1 MGTASQSQRS
11 LSPERIFSSLN
22 AYQLTSGLIGAID
35 LDLFTAIDEGKQ
47 TAPAIAERCHAS
59 ERGCRI
65 LCDFLTVHG
74 FLTKNVGHWGL
85 TPDSAVFLSRKSPMY
100 MGTIAK
106 FLNSPESMSNFA
118 DMAGIVRKGGTLW
131 GNEGSVSANN
141 PIWVEFARSMPPI
154 IGGAAQE
161 IAEIADGDGQPWRVL
176 DIAAGHGLFGVAIA
190 SRNPQASITALDWAA
205 VLEVAKENAARAGVQ
220 DRVHTVAGSAFETDL
235 GSGGY
240 DVVLLT
246 NFLHHFDRS
255 ANVGLLEKVHAAL
268 KPGGHAM
275 TLEFVPNADRIS
287 PPVHATFAMMMLGHT
302 RAGDAY
308 TFAEHE
314 SMFAEAG
321 FASTTMHELQQ
332 SPERLLISRR

>member
-1 MGTASQSQRS
+1 MATTSQSQPS

-35 LDLFTAIDEGKQ
+35 LDLFTAIDEGNQ
-47 TAPAIAERCHAS
+47 SASAIAERCKAS

-74 FLTKNVGHWGL
+74 FLTKNDGHWGL
-85 TPDSAVFLSRKSPMY
+85 TPDSAAFLSRKSPMY
-100 MGTIAK
+100 MGVIAK
-106 FLNSPESMSNFA
+106 FLNAPESMANFA
-118 DMAGIVRKGGTLW
+118 DMAGVVRNGGTLW
-131 GNEGSVSANN
+131 GKEGSVSDNN
-141 PIWVEFARSMPPI
+141 PIWVEFARSMPPM

-161 IAEIADGDGQPWRVL
+161 IAEIAHGDGQPWRVL
-176 DIAAGHGLFGVAIA
+176 DIAAGHGLFGILIA
-190 SRNPQASITALDWAA
+190 SRNPQAFITALDWAG
-205 VLEVAKENAARAGVQ
+205 VLEVVKENAVRAGVQ
-220 DRVHTVAGSAFETDL
+220 ERVHTVAGSAFETDL
-235 GSGGY
+235 GSGY

-255 ANVGLLEKVHAAL
+255 TNVGLLKKVHAAL
-268 KPGGHAM
+268 KPGGRAI
-275 TLEFVPNADRIS
+275 TLEFIPNPDRIS

-308 TFAEHE
+308 TLAEHE

-321 FASTTMHELQQ
+321 FAATEMLELKQ
-332 SPERLLISRR
+332 SPERLLISRP

>member
-1 MGTASQSQRS
+1 MGTTSQPQPT
-11 LSPERIFSSLN
+11 LSPERLFSSLN

-74 FLTKNVGHWGL
+74 FLTKNGGQWGL
-85 TPDSAVFLSRKSPMY
+85 TPDSAAFLSRKSPMY

-118 DMAGIVRKGGTLW
+118 DVAGLVRKGGTLW
-131 GNEGSVSANN
+131 GDEGSVSANN
-141 PIWVEFARSMPPI
+141 AIWVEFARSMPPI
-154 IGGAAQE
+154 VGGAAQE
-161 IAEIADGDGQPWRVL
+161 IAEIGCGDGQPWRVL
-176 DIAAGHGLFGVAIA
+176 DIAAGHGLFGIAIA

-220 DRVHTVAGSAFETDL
+220 DRVHAVAGSAFETDL
-235 GSGGY
+235 GSGY

-255 ANVGLLEKVHAAL
+255 TNVGLLKKVHAAL
-268 KPGGHAM
+268 KPGGRAM
-275 TLEFVPNADRIS
+275 TLEFVPNPDRIS
-287 PPVHATFAMMMLGHT
+287 PPVHATFSMMMLGHT

-308 TFAEHE
+308 TFAELE
-314 SMFAEAG
+314 SMFAEAE
-321 FASTTMHELQQ
+321 FASTIMQELQQ